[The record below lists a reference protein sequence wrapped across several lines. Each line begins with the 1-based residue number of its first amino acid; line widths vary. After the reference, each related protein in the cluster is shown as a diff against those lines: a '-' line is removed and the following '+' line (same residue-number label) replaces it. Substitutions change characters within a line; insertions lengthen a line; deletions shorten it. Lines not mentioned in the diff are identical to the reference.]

1 MAVKRGGLGKGL
13 ANLIPEAE
21 KDNVS
26 QIVGDGTTLM
36 VSIDE
41 VEPNPN
47 QPRTNFDEDK
57 LSELVDSIS
66 QHGMVN
72 PIIVRQKNGYYEIV
86 GGERRWRAAKLAG
99 LNEVQ
104 ILVKDL
110 TDREVDEL
118 ALIDNLQRED
128 LNPIEEALAYKKLI
142 DNYGLKQDE
151 VADRVSKSRAEVSN
165 TMRLLNLEE
174 RVQKMLVDG
183 MISQSH
189 ARAILGLPEGEDQV
203 KFAERIFDEKMSVRD
218 VEKAVKK
225 LTQEKKETTE
235 IDKKLNQIKIV
246 YAEVEEKLKSILGT
260 KVRINAKD
268 ENKGVIEIEYYSC
281 DQMNELIEKLEA

>member
-57 LSELVDSIS
+57 LNELVDSIS

-72 PIIVRQKNGYYEIV
+72 PIIVRPKNGYYEIV

-99 LNEVQ
+99 LSEVQ

-128 LNPIEEALAYKKLI
+128 LNPIEEAFAYKKLI

-165 TMRLLNLEE
+165 TLRLLNLDEK
-174 RVQKMLVDG
+174 VQKMLVDG

-189 ARAILGLPEGEDQV
+189 ARAVLGLPQGEDQV

-235 IDKKLNQIKIV
+235 KDDRLKQIKIV

-268 ENKGVIEIEYYSC
+268 ENKGIIEIEYYSC